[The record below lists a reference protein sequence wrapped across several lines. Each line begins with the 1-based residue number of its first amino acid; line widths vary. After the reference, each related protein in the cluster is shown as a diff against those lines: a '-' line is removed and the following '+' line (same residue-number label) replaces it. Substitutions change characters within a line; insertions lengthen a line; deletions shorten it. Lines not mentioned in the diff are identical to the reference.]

1 MDSPNLCLDNGCM
14 LFLRGLILGFS
25 IAAPVGPIG
34 VLVIRRSLKEGWV
47 SGFVS
52 GLGAAS
58 ADMLYGGIA
67 AFGLQAVSDFLI
79 NQQSWLRLAG
89 GIFLIYLGIHTFRN
103 QAIADKQIP
112 TNRAGG
118 LANYSSTLLLTLT
131 NPLTILSFAAI
142 FASIIPVDAQLS
154 IQNSVQMVMGVFIGS
169 SLWWLILSLGSAAFN
184 ARLTARTNRW
194 IQWVSGAI
202 ILGFGAAALWTVFS

>member
-1 MDSPNLCLDNGCM
+1 M

-34 VLVIRRSLKEGWV
+34 VLVIRRSMRGGWL
-47 SGFVS
+47 SGFIS

-58 ADMLYGGIA
+58 ADMLYGSVA

-79 NQQSWLRLAG
+79 NKQTWLRLTG
-89 GIFLIYLGIHTFRN
+89 GIFLIYLGMRTLLR
-103 QAIADKQIP
+103 QEPADRQRPI
-112 TNRAGG
+112 NRTDG
-118 LANYSSTLLLTLT
+118 LAHYSSTFLLTLT

-142 FASIIPVDAQLS
+142 FASILPVSAELS
-154 IQNSVQMVMGVFIGS
+154 TQNAVRMVIGVFVGS

-184 ARLTARTNRW
+184 TRLNLKINRW
-194 IQWVSGAI
+194 IQWVSGGI
-202 ILGFGAAALWTVFS
+202 ILGFGVAALWTVFF